1 MIDPV
6 RVSAFNSLNSTSGT
20 RVTSGTNNSAA
31 TSATDQAKKEAQ
43 DLQDRFLKILL
54 TQLQNQNPTD
64 PMDTKEFTGQ
74 LAQFSSLE
82 QQISTNSKLDA
93 LAESMKSNAATNA
106 FGYIG
111 QTAEV
116 STNMTVMEN
125 DTADWRYALNSNAQ
139 NLNIKIKDST
149 GRVVYEKNE
158 RNALSGTYDLKA
170 KLSDLTNVKNGDTLR
185 LEITAKDQA
194 GRDVRTEISTTMRV
208 DGVEIGQNG
217 IDLRSGGLIYSLAD
231 VRKFTSTPA
240 TPAPSTPPSSTT
252 PST

>member
-20 RVTSGTNNSAA
+20 RVTSGTTNSAT
-31 TSATDQAKKEAQ
+31 TSATDQARQEAE
-43 DLQDRFLKILL
+43 DLQNQFLQILL

-82 QQISTNSKLDA
+82 QQISTNSKLDT
-93 LAESMKSNAATNA
+93 LAESLKSSAATNA

-116 STNMTVMEN
+116 NTNMTIMEN
-125 DTADWRYALNSNAQ
+125 DTADWRYALNSNTDS
-139 NLNIKIKDST
+139 LNIKIKDAS

-170 KLSDLTNVKNGDTLR
+170 QLSDLTNVKNGDTLR

-208 DGVEIGQNG
+208 DGVETGQNG

-231 VRKFTSTPA
+231 VRKFTSTPL
-240 TPAPSTPPSSTT
+240 TPAPSPPPATTT